1 MDILILS
8 ASLLCL
14 TVCIILSNKMKKRG
28 NEIKS
33 TVDTYNDRL
42 NLLSLENAKLRQE
55 NDDLKERLRNVGF
68 KDIDL

>member
-1 MDILILS
+1 MDILIIS

-14 TVCIILSNKMKKRG
+14 IVTIILSKK
-28 NEIKS
+28 ITKKS
-33 TVDTYNDRL
+33 SEVKTMVDTYNDRL

-68 KDIDL
+68 KDVDL